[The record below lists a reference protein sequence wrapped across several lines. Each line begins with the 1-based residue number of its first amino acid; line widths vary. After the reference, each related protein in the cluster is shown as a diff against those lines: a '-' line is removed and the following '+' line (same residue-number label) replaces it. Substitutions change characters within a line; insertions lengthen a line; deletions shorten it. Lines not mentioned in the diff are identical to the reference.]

1 MLHPPGL
8 ITLLTDFGDR
18 DSFVASMKG
27 VILTINPQARIVDL
41 SHHIAPHAVGEAAY
55 FLKSCYRDFPVGTVH
70 VAVVDPGVGSRRR
83 PIIMRS
89 ERYFFLAPDNGL
101 LTPILAEGGEMDV
114 RQIENEDYRLTSL
127 GDTFDGRDVFAP
139 AAAWLTKRR
148 SFVSFG
154 QPILDLV
161 RLSVDAPTWQGSIL
175 VGTVVSIDRFG
186 NLISNITTNLF
197 EEVQAKKGEK
207 ILSIRVGARPIDG
220 FVRTYSEG
228 SMTKPYALINSH
240 GQLEVFLREKSA
252 KEAFAIMVGEPI
264 SIA

>member
-1 MLHPPGL
+1 MPHPLGL

-27 VILTINPQARIVDL
+27 VILTINPQASIVDL

-89 ERYFFLAPDNGL
+89 EQYFFLAPDNGL

-139 AAAWLTKRR
+139 AAAWLTKQQP
-148 SFVSFG
+148 FVSFG
-154 QPILDLV
+154 QPIRDLV
-161 RLSVDAPTWQGSIL
+161 RLSVDVPTWQGSML
-175 VGTVVSIDRFG
+175 VGKVVSIDRFG
-186 NLISNITTNLF
+186 NLISNITSCLLA
-197 EEVQAKKGEK
+197 EVQSKKGQK
-207 ILSIRVGARPIDG
+207 TLSICLGARPIDG
-220 FVRTYSEG
+220 FVRSYSEG
-228 SMTKPYALINSH
+228 SMSKPYALINGH
-240 GQLEVFLREKSA
+240 GQLEVFLKEKSA
-252 KEAFAIMVGEPI
+252 KEALAIMVGETI